1 MCPGLI
7 HYLATTVET
16 RAKNLLLPSE
26 EELLALPVATPSVE
40 APPPLAVA
48 TPIWMLLCDL
58 AKGAGAARP
67 ERRDTLKEAGPG
79 DLQSKVRCY
88 DSFTLRCL

>member
-1 MCPGLI
+1 M
-7 HYLATTVET
+7 ET

-26 EELLALPVATPSVE
+26 EALLAPPEAAPPVEDATPPLLVAVD
-40 APPPLAVA
+40 APIA
-48 TPIWMLLCDL
+48 MLLCDL